1 MSSPAEMLQ
10 AQRAMRQHESQYVWF
25 RRLYVVF
32 SRYMAFNTFRYMD
45 QAHATGAQG
54 QGSSR

>member
-1 MSSPAEMLQ
+1 MLQ